1 MREKGCG
8 GRQVKYVSSWR
19 ISFKYPR
26 LARSSAKRNK
36 EGATC
41 PLEIPFSLSLS
52 LFISKERN
60 RVSFL
65 RAWRNDGRFEE
76 QPCALRREE
85 KEEEEK
91 KFRSGILDKP
101 YFRLIYFARE
111 NPRFLFTPRGDNRIQ
126 VSVDDSCDAN
136 ARGSVGEMKRV
147 EMLSDRFDGFVT
159 RLTCTKN
166 ISKDD

>member
-1 MREKGCG
+1 MG
-8 GRQVKYVSSWR
+8 VKSNTFRPGESHLNIRVWPAPV
-19 ISFKYPR
+19 PR
-26 LARSSAKRNK
+26 GIKRVQLVPWK
-36 EGATC
+36 F
-41 PLEIPFSLSLS
+41 LSLSLS